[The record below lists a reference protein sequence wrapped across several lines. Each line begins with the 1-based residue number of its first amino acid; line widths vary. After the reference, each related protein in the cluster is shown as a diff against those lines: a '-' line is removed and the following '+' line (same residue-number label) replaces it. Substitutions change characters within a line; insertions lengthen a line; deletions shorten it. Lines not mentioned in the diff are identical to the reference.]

1 MKRTAARIP
10 GQREAIL
17 AALRSDRQPP
27 AGASAEQVRRWA
39 CERID
44 HGWTEGEAA
53 VAAGLTVDEVRRA
66 VAERARR

>member
-1 MKRTAARIP
+1 MKRTERIP

-17 AALRSDRQPP
+17 VALRSDQHPA

-66 VAERARR
+66 VAERAGR